1 MATVTTS
8 RKKDPAATAA
18 ARWAP
23 FRRMLEEQRAECV
36 RQSELALVDSVASV
50 PDPVEMARST
60 QLVRTTA
67 EIDAALARLDAGT
80 YGRCVSCGSAIPVE
94 RLEFR
99 PFAAACVNCQQR
111 AA

>member
-8 RKKDPAATAA
+8 WDAALAVTAA
-18 ARWAP
+18 APCAP
-23 FRRMLEEQRAECV
+23 FRSMLEEQRAECV
-36 RQSELALVDSVASV
+36 RRRELALLDAMASV
-50 PDPVEMARST
+50 PDPVAMARSAH
-60 QLVRTTA
+60 LLRTME
-67 EIDAALARLDAGT
+67 EIDAALARIESGT

-99 PFAAACVNCQQR
+99 PFAATCVTCQQP

>member
-1 MATVTTS
+1 MPTVTPARKPTLVATS
-8 RKKDPAATAA
+8 E
-18 ARWAP
+18 WAP
-23 FRRMLEEQRAECV
+23 FRTLLEEQRAECM
-36 RQSELALVDSVASV
+36 RQRELALLDIDASV
-50 PDPVEMARST
+50 PDPVAMARSA
-60 QLVRTTA
+60 QLLRTTE

-99 PFAAACVNCQQR
+99 PFAAACVTCQQR